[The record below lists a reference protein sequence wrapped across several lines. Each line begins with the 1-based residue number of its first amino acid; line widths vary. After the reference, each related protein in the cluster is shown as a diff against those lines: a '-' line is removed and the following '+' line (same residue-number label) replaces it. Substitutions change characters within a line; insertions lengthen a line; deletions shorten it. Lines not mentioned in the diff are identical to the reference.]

1 MIERYYT
8 ILSKKPK
15 TEAGKQQLAI
25 YELCTELTYYWVF
38 FNLPP
43 KTYNGVKYMLQCDF
57 KEIEKL
63 KRTAVS
69 KRNDKWNSDCGRI
82 IDKLNDGYDIRS
94 SNAEAIA
101 LMKDNYG
108 VDVTKDE
115 EEFYRDNCVIEG
127 VNGSGERKRWCGGVD
142 TAWWKEAKKEETK
155 WSAVSILQS

>member
-1 MIERYYT
+1 MRLKLTKHYRFQHKFVIELYYT

-94 SNAEAIA
+94 SNAEAIV
-101 LMKDNYG
+101 LMKL
-108 VDVTKDE
+108 
-115 EEFYRDNCVIEG
+115 
-127 VNGSGERKRWCGGVD
+127 WCRCNQRRGGV
-142 TAWWKEAKKEETK
+142 
-155 WSAVSILQS
+155 LPR